1 MIEPKTMYHIIN
13 NMRECFL
20 MQDRVQSKGA
30 AYIELKI
37 MDDSSA
43 HSLQSITIHFQKDI
57 TRSSSG
63 NHIGI

>member
-1 MIEPKTMYHIIN
+1 MIEPKTMYRIIN

-43 HSLQSITIHFQKDI
+43 HSLQSITIHF
-57 TRSSSG
+57 
-63 NHIGI
+63 